1 MTTILRPWSPPG
13 PVAAAAFRAWGPV
26 CLIKG
31 PPGSGKTGTLI
42 FKSVAG
48 TFMQRPYADGVRRA
62 RLWVICIDYR
72 RLWGAFIPSWF
83 EWLPQHDPDN
93 GVTWAGARGGPALQ
107 VLDMKPPGGE
117 RAILEVMFE
126 AVGDDWSDEAIEA
139 FVAGKQATWALFN
152 EWQNMPAIAWAK
164 IGPRVGR
171 FPRAADALV
180 VAPGLWGDLNAGVVE
195 SWQHILWTSGKF
207 KLGEHLFDQPGAFDI
222 DASGNRLAE
231 NLKNLD
237 PAYYDRQMLTM
248 TADEIERKIH
258 NRWGRRLD
266 GEPVFNFD
274 DRALVA
280 ATPIAPDYRRPLLYG
295 VDAGLDPA
303 LVFGQRMADGQ
314 LRRLAEVVAI
324 RHGVG
329 AKRFGEEVAALL
341 ATLRFLPFLQ
351 SRNIKG
357 FGDPAAFHG
366 HDKEDP
372 DDAHWMDRFA
382 QAAGLTGDMRP
393 RPAPTNLPTPRQ
405 QAVRDTLV
413 VEEGVP
419 RALFDPEGVPNLR
432 RAYNGGY
439 RYRKMR
445 VVGTERYDPEPDKN
459 SYSHV
464 ADADQYLALMEG
476 GYARALGR
484 EQNSGTNAVAAM
496 MQAQGLGAAP
506 RANPLFPDRKP
517 GGGLPLMLR

>member
-1 MTTILRPWSPPG
+1 MTTVLRPWSSPG
-13 PVAAAAFRAWGPV
+13 PVAAAAFGAWGPV
-26 CLIKG
+26 CLIMG
-31 PPGSGKTGTLI
+31 PPGSGKTGMLI
-42 FKSVAG
+42 MKSIAG
-48 TFMQRPYADGVRRA
+48 TYKQLPWSDGVRRA
-62 RLWVICIDYR
+62 RLVMLSIDYR
-72 RLWGAFIPSWF
+72 RLWGNFLPSWF

-93 GVTWAGARGGPALQ
+93 GIIWTGARGGPALQ
-107 VLDMKPPGGE
+107 VIDMKPPGGE
-117 RAILEVMFE
+117 RAILEVLFM
-126 AVGDDWSDEAIEA
+126 AVGDDWSEDAMEALA
-139 FVAGKQATWALFN
+139 AGVQATWVWFN
-152 EWQNMPAIAWAK
+152 EWQNHPRIAWVK
-164 IGPRVGR
+164 FGQRIGRYPRSV
-171 FPRAADALV
+171 DAEV
-180 VAPGLWGDLNAGVVE
+180 QAPGRWADLNAGIVE
-195 SWQHILWTSGKF
+195 TWQHELWTGGHF
-207 KLGEHLFDQPGAFDI
+207 RRGVHLFEQPAAMLDGGRF
-222 DASGNRLAE
+222 NPHAE
-231 NLKNLD
+231 NLRHLAKG
-237 PAYYDRQMLTM
+237 YYPLILEDMPEH
-248 TADEIERKIH
+248 EIERKMF

-280 ATPIAPDYRRPLLYG
+280 QDEIAPDYRRNLLYG

-303 LVFGQRMADGQ
+303 IVFGQRMADGQ
-314 LRRLAEVVAI
+314 LRRLAELVALK
-324 RHGVG
+324 HGVG
-329 AKRFGEEVAALL
+329 PKRFGEAAMQLL
-341 ATLRFLPFLQ
+341 ATPRFAPFVVQ
-351 SRNIKG
+351 RNIRG

-382 QAAGLTGDMRP
+382 QAAGLTGEMRP
-393 RPAPTNLPTPRQ
+393 RPAPTNLPTPRL

-419 RALFDPEGVPNLR
+419 RGLFDPVHVKQLR
-432 RAYNGGY
+432 RAYNGAY
-439 RYRKMR
+439 RFRKLR
-445 VVGTERYDPEPDKN
+445 VTGDERYDLQPEKN
-459 SYSHV
+459 EASHV